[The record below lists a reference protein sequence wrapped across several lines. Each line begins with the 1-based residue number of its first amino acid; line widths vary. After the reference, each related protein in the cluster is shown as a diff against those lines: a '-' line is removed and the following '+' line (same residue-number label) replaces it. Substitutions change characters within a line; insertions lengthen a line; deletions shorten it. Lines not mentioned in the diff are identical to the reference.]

1 MIEVKQI
8 AKPRNSG
15 SGGASTGGGNG
26 YGGIGR
32 TAEEAKHAA
41 KADIATHAE
50 QAEYANRAGYASR
63 AAYSDLAGDVAED
76 SPINDRFLSKITAD
90 IAQGHIT
97 FQQGLTA
104 IGLAIFIIIIYPIP
118 LDTRTIL
125 YNILH

>member
-1 MIEVKQI
+1 MIDVKQI

-15 SGGASTGGGNG
+15 SGGASPGGGS
-26 YGGIGR
+26 YGSIGKM
-32 TAEEAKHAA
+32 AEEAKHAA

-63 AAYSDLAGDVAED
+63 AAYADRAYDLTED
-76 SPINDRFLSKITAD
+76 SPVNDRFLSKIAAD

-104 IGLAIFIIIIYPIP
+104 IGLVVFKDGAHFGEFHVC
-118 LDTRTIL
+118 R
-125 YNILH
+125 